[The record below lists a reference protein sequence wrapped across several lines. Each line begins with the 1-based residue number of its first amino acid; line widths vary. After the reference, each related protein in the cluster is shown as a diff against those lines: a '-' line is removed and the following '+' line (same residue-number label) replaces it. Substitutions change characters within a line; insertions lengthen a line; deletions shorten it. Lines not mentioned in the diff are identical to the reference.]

1 MTTQK
6 TSLLRGLLTSAIVMA
21 CFSLPDF
28 INPGLAAGSSPS
40 SAMSFEQQVQRLIDI
55 EDIKILKRRYAAAC
69 DDDYN
74 VEKLGVLFTEDAVWD
89 GAEYGGAATRQGIQD
104 FFSSTPEFVKF
115 ALHYVINPIIEVDGD
130 TATGQWLLWQPMVM
144 HEDDQAMVLTAR
156 YDEQYVRQDGQ
167 WLIKYIKVTVESLGP
182 YGGKF
187 GKAPVPETD
196 PS

>member
-1 MTTQK
+1 
-6 TSLLRGLLTSAIVMA
+6 MA

-167 WLIKYIKVTVESLGP
+167 WLIKYIKVTIESLGP